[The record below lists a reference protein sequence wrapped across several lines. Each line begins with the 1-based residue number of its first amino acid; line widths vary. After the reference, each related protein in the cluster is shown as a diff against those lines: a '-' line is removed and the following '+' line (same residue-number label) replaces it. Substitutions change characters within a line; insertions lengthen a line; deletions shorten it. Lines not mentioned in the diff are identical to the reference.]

1 MNYET
6 IYEPAEDSFMME
18 KLLKEKLIDTTNL
31 NITEVGVGSGF
42 VFSEL
47 VKTFP
52 KNMFSATDIN
62 EDAISSTK
70 QRLQDNNC
78 NADLH
83 IGNLLEPI
91 TKKQDIIFFNTP
103 YLPCESGEKY
113 NELTLK
119 DKAIYGGKHGYEII
133 FKFIDQIYDKL
144 EKNGKVF
151 MLFSSLSKEQK
162 IKEKLDQEGYIIDN
176 IYKEKHFMEELI
188 IYEFS
193 KGEVLKEL
201 EKNNVSSVTY
211 LTKGKHSI
219 IYEGYLNNN
228 QVICKT
234 SQTHFTD
241 KESLFLKKLQNKVY
255 VPKLYYST
263 KQIQIMEKCQGII
276 IKNFLENSK
285 KEETLNVLQKCLD
298 ICYELDQLGYQKFE
312 LTNPYKH
319 IFINKKLQVKFIDF
333 ERTIHSQ
340 DPKNVTQFLQY
351 IRRNIPLFM
360 DKNILIDKDKLLE
373 SANNYKQNKKK
384 IELRKF
390 L

>member
-1 MNYET
+1 
-6 IYEPAEDSFMME
+6 
-18 KLLKEKLIDTTNL
+18 
-31 NITEVGVGSGF
+31 
-42 VFSEL
+42 
-47 VKTFP
+47 
-52 KNMFSATDIN
+52 
-62 EDAISSTK
+62 
-70 QRLQDNNC
+70 
-78 NADLH
+78 
-83 IGNLLEPI
+83 
-91 TKKQDIIFFNTP
+91 
-103 YLPCESGEKY
+103 
-113 NELTLK
+113 
-119 DKAIYGGKHGYEII
+119 
-133 FKFIDQIYDKL
+133 
-144 EKNGKVF
+144 
-151 MLFSSLSKEQK
+151 
-162 IKEKLDQEGYIIDN
+162 
-176 IYKEKHFMEELI
+176 
-188 IYEFS
+188 
-193 KGEVLKEL
+193 
-201 EKNNVSSVTY
+201 
-211 LTKGKHSI
+211 
-219 IYEGYLNNN
+219 
-228 QVICKT
+228 
-234 SQTHFTD
+234 
-241 KESLFLKKLQNKVY
+241 
-255 VPKLYYST
+255 LYYST